1 MSLSTNEIIKFI
13 IDNSEVDVDDL
24 LQHLWNI
31 KLNQRIIIINNDEE
45 IVEEVVEV
53 EVVEEVEIVEEE
65 VEEEVEDE
73 EEEEDDED
81 DDEVPE
87 D

>member
-1 MSLSTNEIIKFI
+1 MSLSINEIIKFI
-13 IDNSEVDVDDL
+13 IDNNENEVDVDDL

-45 IVEEVVEV
+45 IVEE
-53 EVVEEVEIVEEE
+53 
-65 VEEEVEDE
+65 ED